1 MHDLENKN
9 ETRSMM
15 KTDYTD
21 VKLDKEKELNSE
33 MTIKHT
39 EEDEYTRTIKNIGG
53 KK

>member
-15 KTDYTD
+15 KSDYTD
-21 VKLDKEKELNSE
+21 VKLDKEKELNSD

-39 EEDEYTRTIKNIGG
+39 SADKYTRKIKNIGG
-53 KK
+53 TE